1 MKKISMMIMAA
12 CMISQLTACGK
23 EGDVGPF
30 GNMQGPKKPGWMQD
44 AEKRKQQ
51 EQQQAE
57 QAPAGAK
64 QE

>member
-1 MKKISMMIMAA
+1 MKKIIMTIMVT
-12 CMISQLTACGK
+12 CVITQLTACGK

-51 EQQQAE
+51 EQQQAG
-57 QAPAGAK
+57 QAPAEAK